1 MAGDQNILMVAIGSE
16 IYLEDIKD
24 CNRIINNKKN
34 DELLITGA
42 TRYILYVIT
51 NLILQVGGNNYGF
64 D

>member
-1 MAGDQNILMVAIGSE
+1 MVATGSE

-24 CNRIINNKKN
+24 SNRIINNKKN

-42 TRYILYVIT
+42 TRDILYVIT